1 MTKQDYKDL
10 NEKLEKAYEKLVVE
24 LRHKIALHEERWQL
38 VNDFINGKKTGSQ
51 INDRMIEI
59 KEELR
64 NE

>member
-10 NEKLEKAYEKLVVE
+10 NEKLEKAYEKLVAE

-38 VNDFINGKKTGSQ
+38 ANDFISGKKTGSQ

-59 KEELR
+59 KEELK
-64 NE
+64 